1 MDYAAPVGTPVYA
14 IGAGTVVAKGFQA
27 KGGGNYLKIKH
38 NGTYTTCYMHLSR
51 FEKGI
56 KIGSKVAQK
65 QVIGYVGSTG
75 LSSGPHLDFRVYENG
90 RAVNPL
96 TIKSQPKKPVSDTNR
111 ARFSVLCDSVINQ
124 LERL

>member
-1 MDYAAPVGTPVYA
+1 
-14 IGAGTVVAKGFQA
+14 
-27 KGGGNYLKIKH
+27 
-38 NGTYTTCYMHLSR
+38 MHLSR

-111 ARFSVLCDSVINQ
+111 ARFTVLCDSVINQ